1 MSGFIRKFLL
11 IGWPRFIQLNPNT
24 TALLLFEYL
33 GLRSLLSD
41 RPIKF
46 EKYENINELYSWINQ

>member
-46 EKYENINELYSWINQ
+46 EKYENINELYS